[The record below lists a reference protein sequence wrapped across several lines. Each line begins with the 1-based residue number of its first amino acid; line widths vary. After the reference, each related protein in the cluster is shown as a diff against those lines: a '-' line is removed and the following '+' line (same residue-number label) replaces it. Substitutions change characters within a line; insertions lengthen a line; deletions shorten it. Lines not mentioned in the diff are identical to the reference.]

1 MMTKGEGMAD
11 PERYEVLV
19 IGSGESGKYIAWT
32 MAKAGRRTAVVER
45 KWVGGSC
52 PNIACLPSKNLIHS
66 ARVASLARRNEE
78 FGLVY
83 PSLATNMQRVQQR
96 KQRMVDEL
104 VKVHLDRYKASGAE
118 LIMGSGRFVGPRT
131 VSIALNSGGE
141 RIISAERVFINV
153 GTRSTI
159 PNISGLDAAKPMTHI
174 EALNLDRV
182 PEHMIMLGGGY
193 IGLELAQAMRRF
205 GSRVTVI
212 EQGPQLAGREDPDV
226 GRAIQELFQDEGI
239 DVALDTEIRAV
250 EGISGQAI
258 HVKTTSKGGEH
269 MIGATD
275 LLVAVGR
282 TPNTKD
288 LGLEIAG
295 VEVDARGYV
304 KTNERL
310 ETTAE
315 NVWAV
320 GDCAGSAQFTHV
332 AFDDFRIVRD
342 NLNGGNRS
350 TKDRLIPFVMFTD
363 PELARVGLNE
373 GDARRRNIAYRILKT
388 PMASVLRT
396 RTTSEPRGFLKML
409 VDEASDR
416 ILGFTAFGAEASEI
430 MSAVQV
436 AMLGQ
441 LPYTVLRDAIFTH
454 PTAAEG
460 LNVLLAGTPEHSS
473 STS

>member
-78 FGLVY
+78 FGLAF
-83 PSLATNMQRVQQR
+83 PSLATNMQRIQER
-96 KQRMVDEL
+96 TQRMVDEL

-131 VSIALNSGGE
+131 VSIALNSGGQ
-141 RIISAERVFINV
+141 RIIAAEQVFINV
-153 GTRSTI
+153 GTRSTM

-226 GRAIQELFQDEGI
+226 GRAIQELFQDEVI

-250 EGISGQAI
+250 EGISGQSI

-282 TPNTKD
+282 APNTKD
-288 LGLEIAG
+288 LGLELAG
-295 VEVDARGYV
+295 IEVDARGYV

-315 NVWAV
+315 NVCYGRLRRQSTV
-320 GDCAGSAQFTHV
+320 HTRC
-332 AFDDFRIVRD
+332 FR
-342 NLNGGNRS
+342 
-350 TKDRLIPFVMFTD
+350 RLQNCS
-363 PELARVGLNE
+363 RQ
-373 GDARRRNIAYRILKT
+373 
-388 PMASVLRT
+388 
-396 RTTSEPRGFLKML
+396 SEWW
-409 VDEASDR
+409 
-416 ILGFTAFGAEASEI
+416 
-430 MSAVQV
+430 
-436 AMLGQ
+436 
-441 LPYTVLRDAIFTH
+441 
-454 PTAAEG
+454 
-460 LNVLLAGTPEHSS
+460 
-473 STS
+473 